1 MSVKIQYRNAEL
13 RARQDTAGVLVN
25 LDFALRYL
33 ASQFPLAPE
42 MPEARFSKA
51 VEKSKKTT
59 LYRDYSRLLR
69 QLRESR
75 AKAGEIA
82 ARCASLDG
90 EVVASVKAGKD
101 VDKLQDEREQFKSD
115 LARLRERFVILEEP
129 VREAFELAQRELE
142 SRLKTAK
149 TEALHD
155 ARDQEQTL
163 LDDMVK
169 VLMPLLPKLQ
179 RAQQTKNIFVA
190 QTRDL
195 EKVLRHVG
203 VGPILEDPEL
213 PAPREP
219 ETEPKPEPMPSFSIT
234 QSP

>member
-1 MSVKIQYRNAEL
+1 MSEQVQYRNAEL
-13 RARQDTAGVLVN
+13 RARQDTGGVLVN
-25 LDFALRYL
+25 LDFALRFL
-33 ASQFPLAPE
+33 ATEFPLAPE
-42 MPEARFSKA
+42 MSEAKFSKA
-51 VEKSKKTT
+51 VATFRKTAP
-59 LYRDYSRLLR
+59 YQHYNRLLT
-69 QLRESR
+69 QLKESR

-90 EVVASVKAGKD
+90 EIVASVKAGKN

-115 LARLRERFVILEEP
+115 LARLRERVAILQEP

-179 RAQQTKNIFVA
+179 RAQQTKNFFA
-190 QTRDL
+190 APTRDL
-195 EKVLRHVG
+195 ENVLRHVG

-213 PAPREP
+213 PERREP
-219 ETEPKPEPMPSFSIT
+219 EAEPKPEPIPSFSFT
-234 QSP
+234 TAE

>member
-25 LDFALRYL
+25 LDFALRFL
-33 ASQFPLAPE
+33 ATEFPLAPE
-42 MPEARFSKA
+42 MSEAKFSKA
-51 VEKSKKTT
+51 VATFRKTAP
-59 LYRDYSRLLR
+59 YQHYNRLLT
-69 QLRESR
+69 QLKESR

-90 EVVASVKAGKD
+90 EIVASVKAGKN

-115 LARLRERFVILEEP
+115 LARLRERVAILQEP

-142 SRLKTAK
+142 SRMKTAK
-149 TEALHD
+149 TEALRD
-155 ARDQEQTL
+155 AQDREQFL
-163 LDDMVK
+163 LDEITK
-169 VLMPLLPKLQ
+169 VVLPLMPKLQ
-179 RAQQTKNIFVA
+179 QALQTKNFFA
-190 QTRDL
+190 APTLTFER
-195 EKVLRHVG
+195 VLRHVNIG
-203 VGPILEDPEL
+203 AVLEDPEL

-219 ETEPKPEPMPSFSIT
+219 ETEPKPEPTPSFSIT